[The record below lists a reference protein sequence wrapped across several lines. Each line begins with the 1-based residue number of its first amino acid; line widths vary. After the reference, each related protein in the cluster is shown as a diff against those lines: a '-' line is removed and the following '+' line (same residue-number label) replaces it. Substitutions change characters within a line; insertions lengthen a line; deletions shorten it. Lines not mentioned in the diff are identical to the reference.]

1 MRSRME
7 RRTAWLSFGSLICL
21 SAVGCWSTSSGLAG
35 RANSPAPMWRPPTSG
50 QANVRPGTGPA
61 SPSTP
66 NNPAVATK
74 GANPPAASPPASLP
88 TRPEGPGASALDRA
102 TLSQGAIAAVE
113 RGNNASAEPLPPPEG
128 GGSRDLKPIAT
139 NASSSVG
146 KSSQGVQ
153 PASHAATGEKLP
165 DLDPVPV
172 TQPTAQ
178 PTDLPAV
185 APISYQDIPIKR
197 NWQKSSPPVMPV
209 DMDLP
214 PPNPS
219 PKLRG
224 AEPTAPLSPPP
235 Q

>member
-1 MRSRME
+1 MRSRTE
-7 RRTAWLSFGSLICL
+7 RRAAWLSFGSFICL
-21 SAVGCWSTSSGLAG
+21 SAVGCWSTSSGVAG

-50 QANVRPGTGPA
+50 QASVRPGLGPP
-61 SPSTP
+61 SPSTL

-74 GANPPAASPPASLP
+74 GVNPPANTPAPLP
-88 TRPEGPGASALDRA
+88 TRPEGLGTNAPDRA

-113 RGNNASAEPLPPPEG
+113 RGNNATAEPLPPPESS
-128 GGSRDLKPIAT
+128 GSRELRPIAT

-153 PASHAATGEKLP
+153 PASHVTSGEKLP
-165 DLDPVPV
+165 DLDPVPGS
-172 TQPTAQ
+172 QPAAQ

-224 AEPTAPLSPPP
+224 AEPAAPLSPPP